1 MTRETTSIIQRGPF
15 GRRAASRVARVA
27 LIGLC
32 VPLLTSCI
40 NDAITSSRSS
50 VNLIIE
56 RIGAAAGGSN
66 LDPIN
71 TYLQSDVLTFGGVF
85 DDIARVTTR
94 ISFKDP
100 GTSENPASPTTAN
113 FITIRRYHVRYVR
126 GDGRNTPG
134 VDVPY
139 PWWGAVT
146 STTVSG
152 IQTAEFVLVRASSKL
167 EPPLRTLIGGG
178 GQIVINTIAE
188 ITFYATDQTGAEVTA
203 LGTIGVNFADWADPM
218 S

>member
-1 MTRETTSIIQRGPF
+1 MTRDTPTLDHRGTI
-15 GRRAASRVARVA
+15 GRRAASRVA

-32 VPLLTSCI
+32 VPLFASCV
-40 NDAITSSRSS
+40 NDGITSSRSS
-50 VNLIIE
+50 TNLIIE
-56 RIGAAAGGSN
+56 RIGAAPGGSN
-66 LDPIN
+66 LDPMN

-85 DDIARVTTR
+85 EDIARVTLR
-94 ISFKDP
+94 LSLKDP

-113 FITIRRYHVRYVR
+113 FVTIRRYHIRYVR

-139 PWWGAVT
+139 PWWGGVT
-146 STTVSG
+146 TTALSG
-152 IQTAEFVLVRASSKL
+152 IQTAEFTLVRASSKL
-167 EPPLRTLIGGG
+167 EPPLRELVGGG

-188 ITFYATDQTGAEVTA
+188 ITFYGTDQTGAEVSA

-218 S
+218 Q